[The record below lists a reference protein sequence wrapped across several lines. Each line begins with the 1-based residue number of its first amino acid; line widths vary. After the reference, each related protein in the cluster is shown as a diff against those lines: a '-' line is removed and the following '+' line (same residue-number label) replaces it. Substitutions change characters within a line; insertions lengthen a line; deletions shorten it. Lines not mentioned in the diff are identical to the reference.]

1 MDQLKIISIH
11 LFQKY
16 ISSYNISVG
25 FAIVLSYSRVTEDKS
40 TQSGKSTREIF
51 GHLVT
56 LEGFPA
62 MTI

>member
-25 FAIVLSYSRVTEDKS
+25 FAIVLYYSRVTEDKS
-40 TQSGKSTREIF
+40 NQSGKSTRKSF
-51 GHLVT
+51 GQLVK

-62 MTI
+62 KTI